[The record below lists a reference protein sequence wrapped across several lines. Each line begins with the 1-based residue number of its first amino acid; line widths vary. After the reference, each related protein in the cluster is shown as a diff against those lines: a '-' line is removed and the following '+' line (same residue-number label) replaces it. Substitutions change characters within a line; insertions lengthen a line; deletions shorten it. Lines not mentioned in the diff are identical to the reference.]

1 MKGHPKLQA
10 PSRPKPVRMRL
21 DALDVAIVQAL
32 QEDARLSLRAVAA
45 KVGST
50 TPTVSARV
58 KALEA
63 LGVLRGYHADVDP
76 TAIPGRLALLTLTV
90 RGEPA
95 ALAERARQVR
105 GVAEVLVLAGGRLH
119 VRVRGDEATV
129 AEARAR
135 LSREPE
141 VLTVD
146 ADDVVAVPHR
156 APDAPVGA
164 DVDVRCHQCA
174 GPITDAVR
182 ATVGERAHVFCCRH
196 CLASFKA
203 RYARAAARA

>member
-1 MKGHPKLQA
+1 
-10 PSRPKPVRMRL
+10 MRL
-21 DALDVAIVQAL
+21 DVLDVAIVQAL
-32 QEDARLSLRAVAA
+32 QEDARLSLRSVAA

-90 RGEPA
+90 KGDA
-95 ALAERARQVR
+95 ARLAQTARSVP

-129 AEARAR
+129 DAARVR
-135 LSREPE
+135 LSREPD
-141 VLTVD
+141 VLTLD
-146 ADDVVAVPHR
+146 ADEVVAVPHR

-164 DVDVRCHQCA
+164 DVDVRCHQCH
-174 GPITDAVR
+174 GPIAEAVR
-182 ATVGERAHVFCCRH
+182 ATVAGRAHVFCCRH
-196 CLASFKA
+196 CLGTFKA
-203 RYARAAARA
+203 RFAQAKARA

>member
-1 MKGHPKLQA
+1 
-10 PSRPKPVRMRL
+10 MRL
-21 DALDVAIVQAL
+21 DVLDVAIVQAL
-32 QEDARLSLRAVAA
+32 QEDARLSLRSVAA

-76 TAIPGRLALLTLTV
+76 TAIPGRLLLLTLTV

-95 ALAERARQVR
+95 RLAEAARKVP

-129 AEARAR
+129 NEARSR
-135 LSREPE
+135 LAREPD

-146 ADDVVAVPHR
+146 ADEVVAVPHR

-164 DVDVRCHQCA
+164 DVDVRCHQCQ
-174 GPITDAVR
+174 GPIAEAVR
-182 ATVGERAHVFCCRH
+182 AMVAGRAHVFCCRH
-196 CLASFKA
+196 CLATFKA
-203 RYARAAARA
+203 RYARTSARA